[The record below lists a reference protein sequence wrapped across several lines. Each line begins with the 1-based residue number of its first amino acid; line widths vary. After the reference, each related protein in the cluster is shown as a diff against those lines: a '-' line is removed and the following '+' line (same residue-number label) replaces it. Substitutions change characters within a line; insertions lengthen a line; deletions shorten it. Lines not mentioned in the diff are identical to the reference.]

1 MESEFTDATL
11 SSNIYPDVSPISLT
25 HKKFPATYEKLER
38 SGLPFGAEIRPFV
51 SRNDE
56 PQEDAIPCTSALSIA
71 RCGQCSAY
79 LNPYCE
85 LTSTTWFCSVCSFRN
100 IFSKGMP
107 RYRVKG
113 NRDGTFEECT
123 NLLGD
128 YPMPFREIDGAP
140 SSIKGKYV
148 IPASR
153 RPLVHVFMVQ
163 ESMPIDGLKCTIKS
177 IRDAVKDMH
186 PDMKIVLLSYSNRIG
201 VHLLG
206 KREARCGGSTRG
218 KLCPV
223 GGRRRARGAYSW
235 KQ

>member
-1 MESEFTDATL
+1 
-11 SSNIYPDVSPISLT
+11 
-25 HKKFPATYEKLER
+25 
-38 SGLPFGAEIRPFV
+38 
-51 SRNDE
+51 
-56 PQEDAIPCTSALSIA
+56 
-71 RCGQCSAY
+71 
-79 LNPYCE
+79 
-85 LTSTTWFCSVCSFRN
+85 
-100 IFSKGMP
+100 MP

-223 GGRRRARGAYSW
+223 GGRRRARVPIHGNSSALNADREGKCHSIVSAMCPVGF
-235 KQ
+235 KTDFLNTAESVGGSGLREDLDRALDGIVAAFHRTAEIGMPVSVNGSGLSVSPEELLGSVS